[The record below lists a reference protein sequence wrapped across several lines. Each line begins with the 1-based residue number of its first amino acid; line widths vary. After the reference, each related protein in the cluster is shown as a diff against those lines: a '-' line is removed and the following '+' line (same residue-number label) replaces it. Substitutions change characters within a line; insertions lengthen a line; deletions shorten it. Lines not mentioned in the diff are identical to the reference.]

1 MSPDPTRVVTAPGPA
16 VAAPVELVGR
26 NPGALAEGKS
36 PPRDQR
42 LDSLRGLMLV
52 GMAVNHIAS
61 PLRLFT
67 DHPLGYTTSA
77 EGFVFVSGLVAGLV
91 YTRRYQR
98 YGSVVTKR
106 SSRLRTCTIYSCHLV
121 LILGL
126 LLWTNAFDAA
136 TGTPPGNSPPL
147 MLDHPWAA
155 MLGGVLLVNQPPL
168 LDILPM
174 YAGFMLLL
182 PGLLAALEAR
192 RHPLVLGVSLAG
204 WVMTNLLWPPVPLI
218 FGVVQMGAFN
228 WGAWQFLFVLGV
240 TFGHARA
247 TGRSLLPRWSVRLA
261 LPALALCLYC
271 FLIRHW
277 YLPAPFAGF
286 ADWVNKNNL
295 APARLLN
302 TLALFFL
309 VHLAFRRWP
318 RLFFWPPLALLGRHS
333 LVVFSSHVALAYV
346 LFAFPQYVSSTYAQT
361 WLGTAVMLGALALVA
376 WGCERA
382 GAKVAHAA
390 ERGNVPA

>member
-1 MSPDPTRVVTAPGPA
+1 MVSGG
-16 VAAPVELVGR
+16 E
-26 NPGALAEGKS
+26 S
-36 PPRDQR
+36 PPRDLR

-91 YTRRYQR
+91 YTRRRQR
-98 YGSVVTKR
+98 YGHDATMR
-106 SSRLRTCTIYSCHLV
+106 SSRLRVCTIYGCHLV

-126 LLWTNAFDAA
+126 LLWTNAFDAI
-136 TGTPPGNSPPL
+136 TGAPPGNSPQL

-155 MLGGVLLVNQPPL
+155 WLGGVLLVNQPPL

-182 PGLLAALEAR
+182 PGLLAALDAR
-192 RHPLVLGVSLAG
+192 RYQLVLCASFAG
-204 WVMTNLLWPPVPLI
+204 WVVTNLLWPPVPLI

-240 TFGHARA
+240 TFGHASA
-247 TGRSLLPRWSVRLA
+247 TGRSLLPRWSLRLV
-261 LPALALCLYC
+261 LPALALCMYC
-271 FLIRHW
+271 FLVRHW

-309 VHLAFRRWP
+309 VHLAFIRWP
-318 RLFFWPPLALLGRHS
+318 RLFFWPSLALLGRHS
-333 LVVFSSHVALAYV
+333 LVVFSVHVAMAYV
-346 LFAFPQYVSSTYAQT
+346 LFAFPQYVSSTYVQT
-361 WLGTAVMLGALALVA
+361 WLGTAIMLGILFLVA
-376 WGCERA
+376 QVCERTGTRVVHEA
-382 GAKVAHAA
+382 
-390 ERGNVPA
+390 RRSNVPA